1 MLIDLSIRDVVLIDR
16 LDLSFDDGL
25 AVLTG
30 ETGAGKSI
38 LLDSLGLALGARA
51 EARLVRHGSKQAV
64 VSAAFSLPQSHTANL
79 LLDEQ
84 GLDIDETLVLRRVL
98 KADGRSRAYAND
110 QPISISLLKLLGE
123 CLIEIQGQF
132 DQQGLMD
139 STTHIDVLDSYA
151 NLHEDRQACA
161 GLFKHWKE
169 TEKALHDAR
178 RAAEKAREDE
188 DYLRYSVDELEK
200 FAPQPGEEDT
210 LSAERTMLQNAEKLI
225 DAINEAHQH
234 LDGRNGADALLRK
247 AQKALE
253 RIADK
258 ATGQVD
264 SAIEALERA
273 AVEIQEGMSGL
284 STAMLDIRP
293 DDSLLNATEERLF
306 ALRDLARKHNAHPD
320 QLADVLEQLQKNLLL
335 IDDSAA
341 ELAKLEEEATAAKQ
355 AYIAAADSLSSKRR
369 SAAEQLD
376 KAVNAELPPLKLEK
390 ATFVTVLEEMSE
402 DAWTASGKD
411 RVQFQVST
419 NPGTPAGPLSKIASG
434 GELSRFL
441 LALKVSLA
449 ETGSVPTLVFD
460 EVDSGVGGATA
471 AAVGERLDRLSE
483 SVQILVITHSPQV
496 AARGQS
502 HWRVAKSLN
511 GEAMVTAVS
520 RLDDAERREELARML
535 SGAEVTNEAR
545 AAADR
550 LLADRQL
557 EGTDA

>member
-1 MLIDLSIRDVVLIDR
+1 MLTNLSIRDVVLIDR
-16 LDLSFDDGL
+16 LDLTFDRGL

-51 EARLVRHGSKQAV
+51 EARLVRHGSDQAV
-64 VSAAFSLPQSHTANL
+64 VSAAFHVPANHQANRL
-79 LLDEQ
+79 LVEQ
-84 GLDIDETLVLRRVL
+84 GLDVDDILVLRRIL
-98 KADGRSRAYAND
+98 KADGRSRAFAND
-110 QPISISLLKLLGE
+110 QPISIGLLKQLGE

-139 STTHIDVLDSYA
+139 SNTHIDVLDSYA
-151 NLHEDRQACA
+151 GLFERRQAC
-161 GLFKHWKE
+161 GRLFRSWKE
-169 TEKALHDAR
+169 TEKALRAAQA
-178 RAAEKAREDE
+178 AAEKAREDE
-188 DYLRYSVDELEK
+188 EYLRHSVDELEK
-200 FAPQPGEEDT
+200 FAPQPGEEET
-210 LSAERTMLQNAEKLI
+210 LSTDRTMLQNAEKLI
-225 DAINEAHQH
+225 EAINSAYDF
-234 LDGRNGADALLRK
+234 LDGRDGADAQLRK

-258 ATGQVD
+258 ATGQLD
-264 SAIEALERA
+264 AAITALDRA
-273 AVEIQEGMSGL
+273 SVEIQEGLSGL
-284 STAMLDIRP
+284 TAASQEISADE
-293 DDSLLNATEERLF
+293 SLLNATEERLF

-320 QLADVLEQLQKNLLL
+320 QLADVLTQLQCNLQL
-335 IDDSAA
+335 IDNSEA
-341 ELAKLEEEATAAKQ
+341 ELANLREEAAKAKQ
-355 AYIAAADSLSSKRR
+355 AYSDAAGSLSSTRR
-369 SAAEQLD
+369 DAAQRLD
-376 KAVNAELPPLKLEK
+376 QAVNSELPPLKLEK
-390 ATFVTVLEEMSE
+390 ATFVTVLQTLEEDEWSANGM
-402 DAWTASGKD
+402 D
-411 RVQFQVST
+411 RVQFQVAT

-511 GEAMVTAVS
+511 GEAMITAVS
-520 RLDDAERREELARML
+520 RLDEMQRREELARML

-550 LLADRQL
+550 LL
-557 EGTDA
+557 EGTDV